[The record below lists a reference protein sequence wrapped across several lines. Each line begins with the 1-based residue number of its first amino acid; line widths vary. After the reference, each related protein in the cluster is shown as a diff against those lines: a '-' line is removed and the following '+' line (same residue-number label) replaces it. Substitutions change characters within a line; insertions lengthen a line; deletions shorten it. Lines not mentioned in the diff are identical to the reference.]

1 MESFD
6 RGVIT
11 SQTFRPHRSVE
22 RGKNTILLHDL
33 VLGDTASRL
42 GTLHGV
48 YGASACIHV
57 LDKSDAERTATV
69 LITGELGN
77 RSFCCLCVVKLD
89 DTRAARATIGLVLNL
104 RTINLSNSR
113 EQIDQIFVAGRPGQL

>member
-69 LITGELGN
+69 LITGELGYTN
-77 RSFCCLCVVKLD
+77 VSVCSGRCSLENIPIAVSAVS
-89 DTRAARATIGLVLNL
+89 A
-104 RTINLSNSR
+104 LSNWTTPVPR
-113 EQIDQIFVAGRPGQL
+113 ERPLGSY